1 MSKTV
6 FPLEGSSV
14 ESAQFFL
21 YDGIGKTIWGVCRV
35 RREKNPDTLVVE
47 LGRGRE
53 PKVFSPFV
61 KFAPVGE
68 GMAFYIGPQFLEQ
81 AKKMMEANS
90 GAVRTDERTP
100 ETGKAE

>member
-6 FPLEGSSV
+6 FPLEGSNV

-21 YDGIGKTIWGVCRV
+21 YDGIGRTVWGVCRV

-61 KFAPVGE
+61 KFTPVGQ
-68 GMAFYIGPQFLEQ
+68 GMAFYIGPQFMAQ
-81 AKKMMEANS
+81 VAKMMEEKS
-90 GAVRTDERTP
+90 GTVRTNEQPP
-100 ETGKAE
+100 EAGKAE